1 MLIRKKWTRN
11 IVVLTLGV
19 LATTMV
25 VYAAGTKKP
34 NEECKAD
41 DECRKGHC
49 YTKKSDSKQVC
60 VDCSSSTISGY
71 RDDVQEWCKETKR
84 ACKGSSDLE
93 VAESYYT
100 TRIEANEK
108 CIRARKGE
116 NKDCW
121 DDGDDGH
128 QRAVTEAETALSNC
142 NSDFSTRKSE
152 GTIYNCSD
160 SSYTSKATD
169 AQSYCNDY
177 GNACDSMS
185 KDSSQVDC
193 REIESAMVKTD
204 KCVVAVEKL
213 DSDCLPR
220 LSRKRETQFGKA
232 KTAYDKCKE
241 ILAYKKDNKLCK

>member
-1 MLIRKKWTRN
+1 MPTKKRRIIKTVA
-11 IVVLTLGV
+11 ITLGV
-19 LATTMV
+19 LIVTAV
-25 VYAAGTKKP
+25 AYAAGSKKP
-34 NEECKAD
+34 NEECKVD

-49 YTKKSDSKQVC
+49 YTKKSDGKQVC

-71 RDDVQEWCKETKR
+71 RNLVQEWCKEKKR
-84 ACKGSSDLE
+84 ACKGSSELE

-108 CIRARKGE
+108 CIRAKDE

-121 DDGDDGH
+121 DEGDDGH
-128 QRAVTEAETALSNC
+128 KRAVIEAETALNTC
-142 NSDFSTRKSE
+142 NSDFSTRKSD
-152 GTIYNCSD
+152 GTIYKCSD
-160 SSYTSKATD
+160 STYSSKAAD
-169 AQSYCNDY
+169 ATSYCNAY

-185 KDSSQVDC
+185 RDSTPVDC
-193 REIESAMVKTD
+193 GEIEKSMKKTD
-204 KCVVAVEKL
+204 MCVVAIERL

-220 LSRKRETQFGKA
+220 LSRKRENQFGKA